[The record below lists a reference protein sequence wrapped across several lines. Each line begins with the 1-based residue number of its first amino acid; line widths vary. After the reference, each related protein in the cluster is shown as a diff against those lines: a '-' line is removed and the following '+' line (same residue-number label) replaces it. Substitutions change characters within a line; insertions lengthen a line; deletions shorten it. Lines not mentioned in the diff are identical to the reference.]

1 MMFWETEI
9 FLPAVSVL
17 AIAGAIV
24 GCLRVRARIHQERAA
39 DIKIAHRAL
48 TQFYASVDKVITDPA
63 APDDLKL
70 LLLTMAE
77 AMPDRSAA
85 QYIVK
90 ELTTTGFN
98 GKRNSSDQDTSL
110 EEWRNL
116 HKSRPDLAEETVK
129 AFKSGMVALI
139 LRWPETA
146 KLFKEVLTTLTDE
159 RAEIAAVK
167 KVSRFATEH
176 PRRPEGEFASC
187 IATA

>member
-9 FLPAVSVL
+9 FLPAISVL
-17 AIAGAIV
+17 AVAGAIV
-24 GCLRVRARIHQERAA
+24 ACLRMRAEIHRERAS

-48 TQFYASVDKVITDPA
+48 TQFYSSVDKIITDPA

-85 QYIVK
+85 RYIVN
-90 ELTTTGFN
+90 ELTTNGFN
-98 GKRNSSDQDTSL
+98 GKRNSSEQDASL
-110 EEWRNL
+110 EEWRAL
-116 HKSRPDLAEETVK
+116 HKFRPDLAEETVK

-146 KLFKEVLTTLTDE
+146 KLFKEVSTTLTDE
-159 RAEIAAVK
+159 RAEIAAVR
-167 KVSRFATEH
+167 KVSRFAIEH
-176 PRRPEGEFASC
+176 PRRAEGDFPSC